1 MMYLY
6 DLTDDRIEQQKQMR
20 KAAERKAMTRAVGI
34 IARHLG
40 ARASH
45 VRRSVRTVENA
56 LAVLDRLGFDDQAT
70 VIRLEM
76 AMNSSPSH
84 LTRVSDPR

>member
-1 MMYLY
+1 MYLY
-6 DLTDDRIEQQKQMR
+6 DLTDDRIEQTKQMR
-20 KAAERKAMTRAVGI
+20 QAAQRKAMTRAVGI

-40 ARASH
+40 ARTSQ
-45 VRRSVRTVENA
+45 VRLSVRTVENA
-56 LAVLDRLGFDDQAT
+56 LAVLDRLGFHDQAT
-70 VIRLEM
+70 VIRFEM